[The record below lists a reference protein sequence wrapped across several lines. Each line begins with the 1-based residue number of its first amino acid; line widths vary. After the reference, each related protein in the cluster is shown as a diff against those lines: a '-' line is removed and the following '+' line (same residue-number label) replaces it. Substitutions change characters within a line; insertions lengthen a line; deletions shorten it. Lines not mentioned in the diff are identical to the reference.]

1 MPKHFTSVD
10 GLFGQKIHYD
20 ENGNYV
26 GESWPGLFE
35 GSMEHYDANGQYA
48 GGGFID
54 LSKLADAVRFYG
66 AVPTAGLALSLAAAA
81 VYRLMKNKNENLRKL
96 SFIVLILILHNNENL
111 QNIFCEKYNFNPI
124 GNVICL
130 NWLPSIF
137 KEKVNLD
144 ENLINELKK
153 NANLGNSNSNT
164 KYWKFPNNKKYTDEI
179 IPDPERYLLGF
190 FYSSKNG
197 IFSAKDNNNNN
208 ENNVNVKEIIKN
220 IEDGYKESNL
230 EFFVDKEKNNVKKN
244 KKNSKIKSKK
254 K

>member
-1 MPKHFTSVD
+1 MNVSVPIKT
-10 GLFGQKIHYD
+10 LCEEISNTNNSQENYLKI
-20 ENGNYV
+20 
-26 GESWPGLFE
+26 
-35 GSMEHYDANGQYA
+35 
-48 GGGFID
+48 
-54 LSKLADAVRFYG
+54 LSKLYSYLKNSDKYQKDIFLNLSDK
-66 AVPTAGLALSLAAAA
+66 GLNQLLT
-81 VYRLMKNKNENLRKL
+81 LMKNKNENLRKL

-208 ENNVNVKEIIKN
+208 NENNVNVKEIIKN

-244 KKNSKIKSKK
+244 KKNSKIESKK

>member
-1 MPKHFTSVD
+1 MNVSVPIKT
-10 GLFGQKIHYD
+10 LCEEISNTNNSQENYLKI
-20 ENGNYV
+20 
-26 GESWPGLFE
+26 
-35 GSMEHYDANGQYA
+35 
-48 GGGFID
+48 
-54 LSKLADAVRFYG
+54 LSKLYFYLKNSDKYQKDIFLNLSDK
-66 AVPTAGLALSLAAAA
+66 GLNQLLT
-81 VYRLMKNKNENLRKL
+81 LMKNKNENLRKL

-190 FYSSKNG
+190 FCSCKNG
-197 IFSAKDNNNNN
+197 IFSAKDNNNN
-208 ENNVNVKEIIKN
+208 ESNVNVKEIIKN

-230 EFFVDKEKNNVKKN
+230 EFYVENKEKNNVKKN
-244 KKNSKIKSKK
+244 KNSKKIESKK

>member
-1 MPKHFTSVD
+1 MNVSVPIKT
-10 GLFGQKIHYD
+10 LCEEISNNNNSNENYLKI
-20 ENGNYV
+20 
-26 GESWPGLFE
+26 
-35 GSMEHYDANGQYA
+35 
-48 GGGFID
+48 
-54 LSKLADAVRFYG
+54 LSKLYSYLKNSDKYQKDIFLNL
-66 AVPTAGLALSLAAAA
+66 TDKGLNQLLSL
-81 VYRLMKNKNENLRKL
+81 MKSKNENLRKL
-96 SFIVLILILHNNENL
+96 SFIVLILILYNNENL

-190 FYSSKNG
+190 FYCTKNG
-197 IFSAKDNNNNN
+197 IFSAKDNNNLNN
-208 ENNVNVKEIIKN
+208 ENEPNLKEIIKN

-230 EFFVDKEKNNVKKN
+230 ELFVEIKEKNKNENKKN
-244 KKNSKIKSKK
+244 KNSMKNSKSIDSKK

>member
-1 MPKHFTSVD
+1 MNVSVPIKT
-10 GLFGQKIHYD
+10 LCEEISNNNNSNENYLKI
-20 ENGNYV
+20 
-26 GESWPGLFE
+26 
-35 GSMEHYDANGQYA
+35 
-48 GGGFID
+48 
-54 LSKLADAVRFYG
+54 LSKLYSYLKNSDKYQKDIFLNL
-66 AVPTAGLALSLAAAA
+66 TDKGLNQLLSL
-81 VYRLMKNKNENLRKL
+81 MKSKNENLRKL
-96 SFIVLILILHNNENL
+96 SFIVLILILYNNENL

-190 FYSSKNG
+190 FYCTKNG
-197 IFSAKDNNNNN
+197 IFSAKDNNSLNN
-208 ENNVNVKEIIKN
+208 ENEPNLKEIIKN

-230 EFFVDKEKNNVKKN
+230 ELFVEIKEKNKNENKKN
-244 KKNSKIKSKK
+244 KNMKNSKSIDSKK

>member
-1 MPKHFTSVD
+1 MNVSVPIKT
-10 GLFGQKIHYD
+10 LCEEISNTNNSQENYLKI
-20 ENGNYV
+20 
-26 GESWPGLFE
+26 
-35 GSMEHYDANGQYA
+35 
-48 GGGFID
+48 
-54 LSKLADAVRFYG
+54 LSKLYSYLKNSDKYQKDIFLNLSDK
-66 AVPTAGLALSLAAAA
+66 GLNQLLS
-81 VYRLMKNKNENLRKL
+81 LMKNKNENLRKL

-190 FYSSKNG
+190 FCSCKNG
-197 IFSAKDNNNNN
+197 IFSAKDNNNNS
-208 ENNVNVKEIIKN
+208 ESNVNVKEIIKN

-230 EFFVDKEKNNVKKN
+230 EFYVENKEKNNVKKN
-244 KKNSKIKSKK
+244 KNSKKIESKK

>member
-1 MPKHFTSVD
+1 MSVSIPIKS
-10 GLFGQKIHYD
+10 LCD
-20 ENGNYV
+20 EISNSNNTPEIY
-26 GESWPGLFE
+26 LKL
-35 GSMEHYDANGQYA
+35 
-48 GGGFID
+48 
-54 LSKLADAVRFYG
+54 LSKLYSYLKNSDKYQKDIFLNLTDR
-66 AVPTAGLALSLAAAA
+66 GLNQLLT
-81 VYRLMKNKNENLRKL
+81 LMRNKNENLRKL
-96 SFIVLILILHNNENL
+96 SFIVLILILYNNEVL

-153 NANLGNSNSNT
+153 NANLGNTNSNT

-190 FYSSKNG
+190 FYTNKNG
-197 IFSAKDNNNNN
+197 VFSSKDNNNEDSNIDIN
-208 ENNVNVKEIIKN
+208 EMIKRL
-220 IEDGYKESNL
+220 EEGYKESNL
-230 EFFVDKEKNNVKKN
+230 ELYIENKDKEKVVSKENKEKESVNKKEEF
-244 KKNSKIKSKK
+244 KKTKNSKNSKSIDSKK

>member
-1 MPKHFTSVD
+1 MNVSVPIKT
-10 GLFGQKIHYD
+10 LCEEISNTNNSQENYLKI
-20 ENGNYV
+20 
-26 GESWPGLFE
+26 
-35 GSMEHYDANGQYA
+35 
-48 GGGFID
+48 
-54 LSKLADAVRFYG
+54 LSKLYSYLKNSDKYQKDIFLNLSDK
-66 AVPTAGLALSLAAAA
+66 GLNQLLS
-81 VYRLMKNKNENLRKL
+81 LMKNKNENLRKL

-197 IFSAKDNNNNN
+197 IFSAKDNNNN

-244 KKNSKIKSKK
+244 KKNSKIESKK

>member
-1 MPKHFTSVD
+1 MSSSVPIKTICEEISNGANNSEHTFHNLAKIYNYLKNSD
-10 GLFGQKIHYD
+10 KYQKDIFLNLSDKGLNQ
-20 ENGNYV
+20 
-26 GESWPGLFE
+26 L
-35 GSMEHYDANGQYA
+35 
-48 GGGFID
+48 
-54 LSKLADAVRFYG
+54 L
-66 AVPTAGLALSLAAAA
+66 T
-81 VYRLMKNKNENLRKL
+81 LMKNKNENLRKL

-190 FYSSKNG
+190 FCSCKNG
-197 IFSAKDNNNNN
+197 IFSAKDNNNS
-208 ENNVNVKEIIKN
+208 ESNVNVKEIIKN

-230 EFFVDKEKNNVKKN
+230 EFYVENKEKNNVKKN
-244 KKNSKIKSKK
+244 KNSKKIESKK

>member
-1 MPKHFTSVD
+1 MNVSVPIKT
-10 GLFGQKIHYD
+10 LCEEISNTNNSQENYLKI
-20 ENGNYV
+20 
-26 GESWPGLFE
+26 
-35 GSMEHYDANGQYA
+35 
-48 GGGFID
+48 
-54 LSKLADAVRFYG
+54 LSKLYSYLKNSDKYQKDIFLNLSDK
-66 AVPTAGLALSLAAAA
+66 GLNQLLS
-81 VYRLMKNKNENLRKL
+81 LMKNKNENLRKL

-208 ENNVNVKEIIKN
+208 NENNVNVKEIIKN

-244 KKNSKIKSKK
+244 KKNSKIELKK

>member
-1 MPKHFTSVD
+1 MNVSVPIKT
-10 GLFGQKIHYD
+10 LCEEISNTNNSQENYLKI
-20 ENGNYV
+20 
-26 GESWPGLFE
+26 
-35 GSMEHYDANGQYA
+35 
-48 GGGFID
+48 
-54 LSKLADAVRFYG
+54 LSKLYFYLKNSDKYQKDIFLNLSDK
-66 AVPTAGLALSLAAAA
+66 GLNQLLT
-81 VYRLMKNKNENLRKL
+81 LMKNKNENLRKL

-244 KKNSKIKSKK
+244 KKNSKIESKK

>member
-1 MPKHFTSVD
+1 MNVSVPIKT
-10 GLFGQKIHYD
+10 LCEEISNNNNSNENYLKI
-20 ENGNYV
+20 
-26 GESWPGLFE
+26 
-35 GSMEHYDANGQYA
+35 
-48 GGGFID
+48 
-54 LSKLADAVRFYG
+54 LSKLYSYLKNSDKYQKDIFLNL
-66 AVPTAGLALSLAAAA
+66 TDKGLNQLLSL
-81 VYRLMKNKNENLRKL
+81 MKSKNENLRKL
-96 SFIVLILILHNNENL
+96 SFIVLILILYNNENL

-208 ENNVNVKEIIKN
+208 NENNVNVKEIIKN

-244 KKNSKIKSKK
+244 KKNSKIESKK

>member
-1 MPKHFTSVD
+1 MNVSVPIKT
-10 GLFGQKIHYD
+10 LCEEISNTNNSQENYLKI
-20 ENGNYV
+20 
-26 GESWPGLFE
+26 
-35 GSMEHYDANGQYA
+35 
-48 GGGFID
+48 
-54 LSKLADAVRFYG
+54 LSKLYSYLKNSDKYQKDIFLNLSDK
-66 AVPTAGLALSLAAAA
+66 GLNQLLS
-81 VYRLMKNKNENLRKL
+81 LMKNKNENLRKL

-244 KKNSKIKSKK
+244 KKNSKIESKK

>member
-1 MPKHFTSVD
+1 M
-10 GLFGQKIHYD
+10 Y
-20 ENGNYV
+20 ENGSLEKIKMNVSVPIKTLCEEISNNNNSNENY
-26 GESWPGLFE
+26 LK
-35 GSMEHYDANGQYA
+35 
-48 GGGFID
+48 I
-54 LSKLADAVRFYG
+54 LSKLYSYLKNSDKYQKDIFLNL
-66 AVPTAGLALSLAAAA
+66 TDKGLNQLLSL
-81 VYRLMKNKNENLRKL
+81 MKSKNENLRKL
-96 SFIVLILILHNNENL
+96 SFIVLILILYNNENL

-190 FYSSKNG
+190 FYCTKNG
-197 IFSAKDNNNNN
+197 IFSAKDNNSLNN
-208 ENNVNVKEIIKN
+208 ENEPNLKEIIKN

-230 EFFVDKEKNNVKKN
+230 ELFVEIKDKNKNENKKN
-244 KKNSKIKSKK
+244 KNSMKNSKSIDSKK

>member
-1 MPKHFTSVD
+1 MNVSVPIKT
-10 GLFGQKIHYD
+10 LCEEISNNNNSNENYLKI
-20 ENGNYV
+20 
-26 GESWPGLFE
+26 
-35 GSMEHYDANGQYA
+35 
-48 GGGFID
+48 
-54 LSKLADAVRFYG
+54 LSKLYSYLKNSDKYQKDIFLNL
-66 AVPTAGLALSLAAAA
+66 TDKGLNQLLSL
-81 VYRLMKNKNENLRKL
+81 MKSKNENLRKL
-96 SFIVLILILHNNENL
+96 SFIVLILILYNNENL

-190 FYSSKNG
+190 FYCTKNG
-197 IFSAKDNNNNN
+197 IFSAKDNNSLNN
-208 ENNVNVKEIIKN
+208 ENEPNLKEIIKN

-230 EFFVDKEKNNVKKN
+230 ELFVEIKEKNKNEYKKN
-244 KKNSKIKSKK
+244 KNSMKNSKSIDSKK

>member
-1 MPKHFTSVD
+1 MNVSVPIKT
-10 GLFGQKIHYD
+10 LCEEISNTNNSQENYLKI
-20 ENGNYV
+20 
-26 GESWPGLFE
+26 
-35 GSMEHYDANGQYA
+35 
-48 GGGFID
+48 
-54 LSKLADAVRFYG
+54 LSKLYFYLKNSDKYQKDIFLNLSDK
-66 AVPTAGLALSLAAAA
+66 GLNQLLT
-81 VYRLMKNKNENLRKL
+81 LMKNKNENLRKL

-190 FYSSKNG
+190 FCSCKNG
-197 IFSAKDNNNNN
+197 IFSAKDNNNS
-208 ENNVNVKEIIKN
+208 ESNVNVKEIIKN

-230 EFFVDKEKNNVKKN
+230 EFYVENKEKNNVKKN
-244 KKNSKIKSKK
+244 KKSSKIESKK

>member
-1 MPKHFTSVD
+1 MSVSIPIKS
-10 GLFGQKIHYD
+10 LCEEISNSNNTPEIYLK
-20 ENGNYV
+20 
-26 GESWPGLFE
+26 L
-35 GSMEHYDANGQYA
+35 
-48 GGGFID
+48 
-54 LSKLADAVRFYG
+54 LSKLYSYLKNSDKYQKDIFLNLSDK
-66 AVPTAGLALSLAAAA
+66 GLNQLLS
-81 VYRLMKNKNENLRKL
+81 LMKNKNENLRKL

-208 ENNVNVKEIIKN
+208 ESSVNVKEIIKN

-230 EFFVDKEKNNVKKN
+230 EFYVENKEKNNVKKN
-244 KKNSKIKSKK
+244 KNSKKIESKK

>member
-1 MPKHFTSVD
+1 MNVSVPIKT
-10 GLFGQKIHYD
+10 LCEEISNTNNSQENYLKI
-20 ENGNYV
+20 
-26 GESWPGLFE
+26 
-35 GSMEHYDANGQYA
+35 
-48 GGGFID
+48 
-54 LSKLADAVRFYG
+54 LSKLYSYLKNSDKYQKDIFLNLSDK
-66 AVPTAGLALSLAAAA
+66 GLNQLLS
-81 VYRLMKNKNENLRKL
+81 LMKNKNENLRKL

-208 ENNVNVKEIIKN
+208 NENNVNVKEIIKN

-244 KKNSKIKSKK
+244 KKNSKIDSKK

>member
-1 MPKHFTSVD
+1 MNVSVPIKT
-10 GLFGQKIHYD
+10 LCEEISNTNNSQENYLKI
-20 ENGNYV
+20 
-26 GESWPGLFE
+26 
-35 GSMEHYDANGQYA
+35 
-48 GGGFID
+48 
-54 LSKLADAVRFYG
+54 LSKLYFYLKNSDKYQKDIFLNLSDK
-66 AVPTAGLALSLAAAA
+66 GLNQLLT
-81 VYRLMKNKNENLRKL
+81 LMKNKNENLRKL

-190 FYSSKNG
+190 FYCTKNG
-197 IFSAKDNNNNN
+197 IFSAKDNNSLNN
-208 ENNVNVKEIIKN
+208 ENEPNLKEIIKN

-230 EFFVDKEKNNVKKN
+230 ELFVEIKEKNKNEYKKN
-244 KKNSKIKSKK
+244 KNSMKNSKSIDSKK

>member
-1 MPKHFTSVD
+1 MNVSVPIKT
-10 GLFGQKIHYD
+10 LCEEISNTNNSQENYLKI
-20 ENGNYV
+20 
-26 GESWPGLFE
+26 
-35 GSMEHYDANGQYA
+35 
-48 GGGFID
+48 
-54 LSKLADAVRFYG
+54 LSKLYSYLKNSDKYQKDIFLNLSDK
-66 AVPTAGLALSLAAAA
+66 GLNQLLS
-81 VYRLMKNKNENLRKL
+81 LMKNKNENLRKL

-197 IFSAKDNNNNN
+197 IFSGKDNNNNNN

-244 KKNSKIKSKK
+244 KKNSKIESKK

>member
-1 MPKHFTSVD
+1 MNVSVPIKT
-10 GLFGQKIHYD
+10 LCEEISNNNNSNENYLKI
-20 ENGNYV
+20 
-26 GESWPGLFE
+26 
-35 GSMEHYDANGQYA
+35 
-48 GGGFID
+48 
-54 LSKLADAVRFYG
+54 LSKLYSYLKNSDKYQKDIFLNL
-66 AVPTAGLALSLAAAA
+66 TDKGLNQLLSL
-81 VYRLMKNKNENLRKL
+81 MKSKNENLRKL
-96 SFIVLILILHNNENL
+96 SFIVLILILYNNENL

-190 FYSSKNG
+190 FYCTKNG
-197 IFSAKDNNNNN
+197 IFSAKDNNSLNN
-208 ENNVNVKEIIKN
+208 ENEPNLKEIIKN

-230 EFFVDKEKNNVKKN
+230 ELFVEIKEKNKNENKKN
-244 KKNSKIKSKK
+244 KNSMKNSKSIDSKK

>member
-1 MPKHFTSVD
+1 MNVSVPIKT
-10 GLFGQKIHYD
+10 LCEEISNTNNSQENYLKI
-20 ENGNYV
+20 
-26 GESWPGLFE
+26 
-35 GSMEHYDANGQYA
+35 
-48 GGGFID
+48 
-54 LSKLADAVRFYG
+54 LSKLYSYLKNSDKYQKDIFLNLSDK
-66 AVPTAGLALSLAAAA
+66 GLNQLLS
-81 VYRLMKNKNENLRKL
+81 LMKNKNENLRKL

-208 ENNVNVKEIIKN
+208 NENNVNVKEIIKN

-230 EFFVDKEKNNVKKN
+230 EFYVENKEKNNVKKN
-244 KKNSKIKSKK
+244 KNSKKIESKK

>member
-1 MPKHFTSVD
+1 MNVSVPIKT
-10 GLFGQKIHYD
+10 LCEEISNTNNSQENYLKI
-20 ENGNYV
+20 
-26 GESWPGLFE
+26 
-35 GSMEHYDANGQYA
+35 
-48 GGGFID
+48 
-54 LSKLADAVRFYG
+54 LSKLYSYLKNSDKYQKDIFLNLSDK
-66 AVPTAGLALSLAAAA
+66 GLNQLLS
-81 VYRLMKNKNENLRKL
+81 LMKNKNENLRKL

-190 FYSSKNG
+190 FCSCKNG
-197 IFSAKDNNNNN
+197 IFSAKDNNNS
-208 ENNVNVKEIIKN
+208 ESNVNMKEIIKN

-244 KKNSKIKSKK
+244 KKNSKIESKK

>member
-1 MPKHFTSVD
+1 MNVSVPIKT
-10 GLFGQKIHYD
+10 LCEEISNNNNSNENYLKI
-20 ENGNYV
+20 
-26 GESWPGLFE
+26 
-35 GSMEHYDANGQYA
+35 
-48 GGGFID
+48 
-54 LSKLADAVRFYG
+54 LSKLYSYLKNSDKYQKDIFLNL
-66 AVPTAGLALSLAAAA
+66 TDKGLNQLLS
-81 VYRLMKNKNENLRKL
+81 LMKNKNENLRKL
-96 SFIVLILILHNNENL
+96 SFIVLILILYNNENL

-190 FYSSKNG
+190 FYCSKNG
-197 IFSAKDNNNNN
+197 IFSQKDNASLNN
-208 ENNVNVKEIIKN
+208 ENELNIKEIIKN

-230 EFFVDKEKNNVKKN
+230 ELFVENKEKNKNDNKKN
-244 KKNSKIKSKK
+244 KNSMKNSKSIDSKK

>member
-1 MPKHFTSVD
+1 MSVSIPIKS
-10 GLFGQKIHYD
+10 LCEEISNSNNTPEIYLK
-20 ENGNYV
+20 
-26 GESWPGLFE
+26 L
-35 GSMEHYDANGQYA
+35 
-48 GGGFID
+48 
-54 LSKLADAVRFYG
+54 LSKLYSYLKNSDKYQKDIFLNLTDR
-66 AVPTAGLALSLAAAA
+66 GLNQLLT
-81 VYRLMKNKNENLRKL
+81 LMRNKNENLRKL
-96 SFIVLILILHNNENL
+96 SFIVLILILYNNEVL

-153 NANLGNSNSNT
+153 NANLGNTNSNT

-190 FYSSKNG
+190 FYTNKNG
-197 IFSAKDNNNNN
+197 VFSSKDNNNEDSNIDIN
-208 ENNVNVKEIIKN
+208 EMIKRL
-220 IEDGYKESNL
+220 EEGYKESNL
-230 EFFVDKEKNNVKKN
+230 ELYIENKDKEKVVSKENKEKESVNKKEEF
-244 KKNSKIKSKK
+244 KKTKNSKNSKSIDSKK

>member
-1 MPKHFTSVD
+1 MNVSVPIKT
-10 GLFGQKIHYD
+10 LCEEISNTNNSQENYLKI
-20 ENGNYV
+20 
-26 GESWPGLFE
+26 
-35 GSMEHYDANGQYA
+35 
-48 GGGFID
+48 
-54 LSKLADAVRFYG
+54 LSKLYSYLKNSDKYQKDIFLNLSDK
-66 AVPTAGLALSLAAAA
+66 GLNQLLS
-81 VYRLMKNKNENLRKL
+81 LMKNKNENLRKL

-208 ENNVNVKEIIKN
+208 NENNVNMKEIIKN

-244 KKNSKIKSKK
+244 KKNSKIESKK

>member
-1 MPKHFTSVD
+1 MNVSVPIKT
-10 GLFGQKIHYD
+10 LCEEISNNNNSNENYLKI
-20 ENGNYV
+20 
-26 GESWPGLFE
+26 
-35 GSMEHYDANGQYA
+35 
-48 GGGFID
+48 
-54 LSKLADAVRFYG
+54 LSKLYSYLKNSDKYQKDIFLNL
-66 AVPTAGLALSLAAAA
+66 TDKGLNQLLSL
-81 VYRLMKNKNENLRKL
+81 MKSKNENLRKL
-96 SFIVLILILHNNENL
+96 SFIVLILILYNNENL

-190 FYSSKNG
+190 FYCTKNG
-197 IFSAKDNNNNN
+197 IFSAKDNNSLNN
-208 ENNVNVKEIIKN
+208 ENEPNLKEIIKN

-230 EFFVDKEKNNVKKN
+230 ELFVEIKDKNKNENKKN
-244 KKNSKIKSKK
+244 KNSMKNSKIIDSKK

>member
-1 MPKHFTSVD
+1 MNVSVPIKT
-10 GLFGQKIHYD
+10 LCEEISNTNNSQENYLKI
-20 ENGNYV
+20 
-26 GESWPGLFE
+26 
-35 GSMEHYDANGQYA
+35 
-48 GGGFID
+48 
-54 LSKLADAVRFYG
+54 LSKLYFYLKNSDKYQKDIFLNLSDK
-66 AVPTAGLALSLAAAA
+66 GLNQLLT
-81 VYRLMKNKNENLRKL
+81 LMKNKNENLRKL

-190 FYSSKNG
+190 FCSCKNG
-197 IFSAKDNNNNN
+197 IFSAKDNNNS
-208 ENNVNVKEIIKN
+208 ESNVNVKEIIKN

-230 EFFVDKEKNNVKKN
+230 EFYVENKEKNNVKKN
-244 KKNSKIKSKK
+244 KNSKKIESKK

>member
-1 MPKHFTSVD
+1 MNVSVPIKT
-10 GLFGQKIHYD
+10 LCEEISNNNNSNENYLKI
-20 ENGNYV
+20 
-26 GESWPGLFE
+26 
-35 GSMEHYDANGQYA
+35 
-48 GGGFID
+48 
-54 LSKLADAVRFYG
+54 LSKLYSYLKNSDKYQKDIFLNL
-66 AVPTAGLALSLAAAA
+66 TDKGLNQLLSL
-81 VYRLMKNKNENLRKL
+81 MKSKNENLRKL
-96 SFIVLILILHNNENL
+96 SFIVLILILYNNENL

-190 FYSSKNG
+190 FCSCKNG
-197 IFSAKDNNNNN
+197 IFSAKDNNNS
-208 ENNVNVKEIIKN
+208 ESNVNVKEIIKN

-230 EFFVDKEKNNVKKN
+230 EFYVENKEKNNVKKN
-244 KKNSKIKSKK
+244 KNSKKIESKK

>member
-1 MPKHFTSVD
+1 MNVSVPIKT
-10 GLFGQKIHYD
+10 LCEEISNTNNSQENYLKI
-20 ENGNYV
+20 
-26 GESWPGLFE
+26 
-35 GSMEHYDANGQYA
+35 
-48 GGGFID
+48 
-54 LSKLADAVRFYG
+54 LSKLYSYLKNSDKYQKDIFLNLSDK
-66 AVPTAGLALSLAAAA
+66 GLNQLLS
-81 VYRLMKNKNENLRKL
+81 LMKNKNENLRKL

-208 ENNVNVKEIIKN
+208 NENNVNVKEIIKN

-244 KKNSKIKSKK
+244 KKNSKIESKK